1 MAKTSTAQEL
11 INESTTAQDLI
22 DKPLSSKETK
32 SAERKATW
40 ENVKG
45 KVMTSANVSRGI
57 VKYATSGFNPGKVS
71 KAQVKA
77 VQTFRPVGLSPGQKM
92 IDELFNG
99 ERTFGTGRNLPVM
112 HRSLISGGG
121 IIKSGDIRRETGG
134 MFGLR

>member
-40 ENVKG
+40 ENVK
-45 KVMTSANVSRGI
+45 GI